1 MTQAAGSI
9 RRSHIARQYHRLAV
23 AALAVRSG
31 SAGRDD
37 DGLPGL
43 TVERDFPA
51 RLDENGDFFLD
62 RWQVA
67 ALTRTLPSWFTPET
81 LEFMHTTHAAACD
94 ALVDASENAARV
106 TASLDGPARKVWEDL
121 ANKMALV
128 LAYGILS
135 KFVPDILLRAL
146 ADAGDAEPPPFPA
159 QSAGAELMQNTFAL
173 YQACCALNYSP
184 QRLQREWPRVSP
196 EVFHLV
202 SEFCNRQTGFGPL
215 AWDSPGYEDPNYVVR
230 LLHSAFDEVDAKQV
244 RRRLSFAKRPAVA
257 RFMINMPAKIA
268 ALRHVLGFW
277 LDFLERETWYVRRA
291 FYVGMIPLLQQLA
304 AGYRQK
310 IPAFQPADLLF
321 LQIREL
327 AARNRRS
334 SGDSHAPWSLHGK
347 HRILVIA
354 RRPPSRAGNDDA
366 EFMSAKNPNEKTDSG
381 LGRCAGTCQR
391 EGIPDTQCRRHYGR
405 SGRRYS
411 GSPHPPSTS
420 RAVAAASCRTRG
432 RGRRDSSARNHAR
445 SRMRH
450 TSRGGHSRRPQS
462 FSRR

>member
-1 MTQAAGSI
+1 MLNEVGQVGNLTQTATRAAQPY
-9 RRSHIARQYHRLAV
+9 RRHIIGLPLQCSLFGQVARV
-23 AALAVRSG
+23 ATTI
-31 SAGRDD
+31 
-37 DGLPGL
+37 GLPGL
-43 TVERDFPA
+43 TTEQDFPA
-51 RLDENGDFFLD
+51 RLDENGDLFLD

-67 ALTRTLPSWFTPET
+67 ALTRTLPSWLTPET

-106 TASLDGPARKVWEDL
+106 TASLDGAARKVWEDL

-146 ADAGDAEPPPFPA
+146 ADAGDAEPPPFPE

-173 YQACCALNYSP
+173 YQACCALKYSP

-230 LLHSAFDEVDAKQV
+230 LLHSAFDEVDAKEV
-244 RRRLSFAKRPAVA
+244 RRRLSFVKRPAVA
-257 RFMINMPAKIA
+257 RSTINMPAKIA

-291 FYVGMIPLLQQLA
+291 FFVGMIPLLQQLA
-304 AGYRQK
+304 TGYRQK
-310 IPAFQPADLLF
+310 IPEFQPADPLF

-327 AARNRRS
+327 AAGIADPAVIHTRRGRYMENTEYLSLRGVHPSRLATMMRS
-334 SGDSHAPWSLHGK
+334 S
-347 HRILVIA
+347 
-354 RRPPSRAGNDDA
+354 
-366 EFMSAKNPNEKTDSG
+366 
-381 LGRCAGTCQR
+381 
-391 EGIPDTQCRRHYGR
+391 
-405 SGRRYS
+405 
-411 GSPHPPSTS
+411 
-420 RAVAAASCRTRG
+420 
-432 RGRRDSSARNHAR
+432 
-445 SRMRH
+445 
-450 TSRGGHSRRPQS
+450 
-462 FSRR
+462 